1 MSNFEIIPV
10 SNADILDISTAA
22 SDELSILG
30 SFEAL
35 EFEFDEAVDKASRL
49 DYAVAAGSGLLTGLL
64 SVFLGKPLS
73 VEEAAKIG
81 GKEADKIV
89 VDAARAFGCDLPSD
103 KTIFDKDG
111 RCSTE
116 VLAKA
121 IKFLEEK
128 FPIPQDKL
136 TPEFGGGLQHHLR
149 DFSHHPTILGL
160 FFSILGQFTGMGYGT
175 DADGNFIKLLFPEN
189 ALVGKNVP
197 EKIAIGTFNWLFHL
211 VSDIDGSNQKAGK
224 GTGIPGPILSMLKEL
239 SSTPLFKNVKV
250 NYKESEI
257 SFSKWVSKLFNG
269 TYFKDSEG
277 KPVRFDFRTE
287 MGLATQLLEQ
297 SLFVLANEVVVRVF
311 YTVSRLAS
319 EIKTKRIASFAELDR
334 LDPKGFLP
342 ISNRALTR
350 MCTVSSGTFL
360 AVNSAGSAIKAGIA
374 SKGNKA
380 AFAKAFFLN
389 ISYPGIGRF
398 AVACFF
404 DAKYIKE
411 DVATVYKKAMAERER
426 QKQLREQELQGLS
439 AKYRFLTLN
448 SDQTRLLYSFQSMM
462 VAFDIL
468 NTKKADLALT
478 KSKWKDEWEA
488 GVCESLDVTRDEF
501 FIRSGRQAF
510 GLMEEISNDVE
521 DRSWIDLLVLEL
533 SRFTPYYQLGL
544 EENKSYKKLKVKTD
558 YLGDVFCKGQNYIG
572 NTDVKAI
579 QKAYTYAIG
588 TITGNR
594 KRVAAAAVATLAVTA
609 ATAGG
614 ALFFAPEIAVLI
626 AGDAVVGLSGA
637 ALTSASLAFVG
648 GGSLAVGGMGMA
660 GGTAILTGGG
670 ALLGLAGSGVT
681 TAATVAV
688 QSSESFV
695 QSECSKLLAF
705 CSEIAVKKYG
715 RYDIVVLAQQG
726 MQKCAEELRTEIE
739 ELSNKEN
746 EPDKKLISQMKKSL
760 KCMERCEKALEKL
773 QDSWKLLD

>member
-10 SNADILDISTAA
+10 SSAGTLDISPA
-22 SDELSILG
+22 SDELSILD

-35 EFEFDEAVDKASRL
+35 EFEFDDAVDKASRL
-49 DYAVAAGSGLLTGLL
+49 DYGIAAGSGLLTGLL

-73 VEEAAKIG
+73 IEEAAKIG

-89 VDAARAFGCDLPSD
+89 IDAARAFGCDLPND
-103 KTIFDKDG
+103 KAIFDKDG

-121 IKFLEEK
+121 IKFLEDK

-149 DFSHHPTILGL
+149 DFSHHPTVLGL
-160 FFSILGQFTGMGYGT
+160 FFSILGQFTGTGYGT
-175 DADGNFIKLLFPEN
+175 DTDGNFIKLLFPEN

-257 SFSKWVSKLFNG
+257 SVSKWVSKLFNG

-342 ISNRALTR
+342 INNRALTR

-389 ISYPGIGRF
+389 INYPGIGRF

-411 DVATVYKKAMAERER
+411 DVATVYKKAMAEHER
-426 QKQLREQELQGLS
+426 QKQLREQELQRLS
-439 AKYRFLTLN
+439 AKMAEDLRHNRRN
-448 SDQTRLLYSFQSMM
+448 SCR
-462 VAFDIL
+462 
-468 NTKKADLALT
+468 
-478 KSKWKDEWEA
+478 
-488 GVCESLDVTRDEF
+488 
-501 FIRSGRQAF
+501 RSA
-510 GLMEEISNDVE
+510 
-521 DRSWIDLLVLEL
+521 
-533 SRFTPYYQLGL
+533 T
-544 EENKSYKKLKVKTD
+544 SY
-558 YLGDVFCKGQNYIG
+558 G
-572 NTDVKAI
+572 
-579 QKAYTYAIG
+579 
-588 TITGNR
+588 
-594 KRVAAAAVATLAVTA
+594 
-609 ATAGG
+609 
-614 ALFFAPEIAVLI
+614 
-626 AGDAVVGLSGA
+626 
-637 ALTSASLAFVG
+637 
-648 GGSLAVGGMGMA
+648 
-660 GGTAILTGGG
+660 
-670 ALLGLAGSGVT
+670 
-681 TAATVAV
+681 
-688 QSSESFV
+688 
-695 QSECSKLLAF
+695 
-705 CSEIAVKKYG
+705 
-715 RYDIVVLAQQG
+715 
-726 MQKCAEELRTEIE
+726 
-739 ELSNKEN
+739 
-746 EPDKKLISQMKKSL
+746 
-760 KCMERCEKALEKL
+760 
-773 QDSWKLLD
+773 